1 MVETTNYE
9 EIGYKWVPIKDLPEN
24 WELLC
29 NPELTSLAS
38 VWAEQHDQL
47 KKSKSVQEFNERL
60 LREWSIETG
69 IIERLYTIDRGI
81 TQLLVEQGIDAA
93 LIPHGTT
100 NLPVSELVNI
110 LQDHRNSLEGL
121 FDFIEQ
127 RRPLTENYIRQLH
140 QVITSSQKFVEGVDQ
155 FGNIL
160 RLELLRGEWKKLPNN
175 PKRPDGCE
183 HEYCPPLQVVG
194 EMERLVSFFQSH
206 KDVPPEINSA
216 WLHHRFTQIYPF
228 QDGNGRARALA
239 TLVFL
244 QAGWFPLVINRDQRG
259 EYITALEAADAGDLK
274 LLINLFGQNAK
285 RAFARALTL
294 SEDALQADT
303 ALPKMVDNLVSLYQT
318 RRSATEE
325 IYQGVEALAN
335 QLSQEI
341 YSFLVEVAREL
352 QQKFANVSLSPVI
365 HVTRSKPDNSYYY
378 TKEIIDA
385 AKDFGYWANVS
396 RHRMWVRLHLF
407 DRFDE
412 SKTQLVFSFHYLGK
426 VNRGV
431 MVCTSF
437 LFIPENKPDVKPE
450 LYEEIEPQFGEAHR
464 ICREPF
470 YFSYQDKNQCDN
482 LIADFRKW
490 VSEAVTIGLAEYAQR
505 L

>member
-69 IIERLYTIDRGI
+69 IIERLYTIDPGI

-216 WLHHRFTQIYPF
+216 WLHHRFTQIHPF
-228 QDGNGRARALA
+228 QDGNRACSFSALA

-244 QAGWFPLVINRDQRG
+244 QAG
-259 EYITALEAADAGDLK
+259 
-274 LLINLFGQNAK
+274 
-285 RAFARALTL
+285 
-294 SEDALQADT
+294 
-303 ALPKMVDNLVSLYQT
+303 
-318 RRSATEE
+318 
-325 IYQGVEALAN
+325 
-335 QLSQEI
+335 
-341 YSFLVEVAREL
+341 
-352 QQKFANVSLSPVI
+352 
-365 HVTRSKPDNSYYY
+365 
-378 TKEIIDA
+378 
-385 AKDFGYWANVS
+385 
-396 RHRMWVRLHLF
+396 
-407 DRFDE
+407 
-412 SKTQLVFSFHYLGK
+412 
-426 VNRGV
+426 
-431 MVCTSF
+431 
-437 LFIPENKPDVKPE
+437 
-450 LYEEIEPQFGEAHR
+450 
-464 ICREPF
+464 
-470 YFSYQDKNQCDN
+470 
-482 LIADFRKW
+482 
-490 VSEAVTIGLAEYAQR
+490 
-505 L
+505 